1 MDVSQTDVLAG
12 APLRSSVPAGPEKKR
27 GKGVSF
33 ILAVFLFLTL
43 VALGE
48 RIIYDLNKNVNEYIC
63 PGYLPSYSYDYNYR
77 GGEQKQISDDERQ
90 QQCSNYKITRLFLIL
105 ALVVP
110 VLIIGVALYV
120 RFGMHGAG
128 KHAPLAWSYFSF
140 SFWMF
145 GHLFVETAHFLIQ
158 QYTTLGIY
166 VVLGVAVVLLTL
178 LIWVV
183 QRERARVA

>member
-1 MDVSQTDVLAG
+1 MDSQNTDVLSS
-12 APLRSSVPAGPEKKR
+12 APMRSGVSGQASPKKR

-33 ILAVFLFLTL
+33 VLATFLFLTL

-48 RIIYDLNKNVNEYIC
+48 RIIYDLNRTVNSYTC
-63 PGYLPSYSYDYNYR
+63 PGYYPQYDYSYSN
-77 GGEQKQISDDERQ
+77 GQPKEISDDERQ
-90 QQCSNYKITRLFLIL
+90 EQCSNYKITRLFLIL

-110 VLIIGVALYV
+110 VLIVGVALYV

-128 KHAPLAWSYFSF
+128 NHAPLAWSYFAF

-166 VVLGVAVVLLTL
+166 VVLGVAAVLLTL

-183 QRERARVA
+183 QRERA

>member
-1 MDVSQTDVLAG
+1 MRQAISSPGG
-12 APLRSSVPAGPEKKR
+12 AKKR

-33 ILAVFLFLTL
+33 ILAVFLFVTL

-48 RIIYDLNKNVNEYIC
+48 RVIFDLNRNVNSYTC
-63 PGYLPSYSYDYNYR
+63 PGYYPSYNYDYPVSD
-77 GGEQKQISDDERQ
+77 QKQISDDERKE
-90 QQCSNYKITRLFLIL
+90 QCSNYKITRLFLIL

-128 KHAPLAWSYFSF
+128 NHAPLAWAYFAF

-166 VVLGVAVVLLTL
+166 LVLGVAVGLLTL

-183 QRERARVA
+183 QRERTKAV